1 MSLRDAI
8 RAARRCVGADG
19 EYISSMEIRT
29 RYALID
35 PILQALGWNLN
46 DPSQVRIEHET
57 TDQPNPHRVDYAL
70 FSMGQA
76 VILVEAKPLHKEYPL
91 VHAANRA
98 EDRARVE
105 IAWGK
110 FQCGEEIPNSP
121 PISAIWRD
129 LTAEHERQ
137 LKDYVE
143 QLKLESG
150 YAVLT
155 NGADW
160 RISDLAES
168 GKYLTAINILFD
180 APRRYEKIL
189 GVLRRGGS
197 G

>member
-1 MSLRDAI
+1 
-8 RAARRCVGADG
+8 
-19 EYISSMEIRT
+19 MEIRT
-29 RYALID
+29 RYALVD
-35 PILQALGWNLN
+35 PVLQALGWNLS

-57 TDQPNPHRVDYAL
+57 TKQSNPHRVDYAL

-76 VILVEAKPLHKEYPL
+76 VILVEAKPLHKEYLL

-105 IAWGK
+105 SAWGK
-110 FQCGEEIPNSP
+110 FQCGEEIPNP
-121 PISAIWRD
+121 PLISAIWRD

-180 APRRYEKIL
+180 APSRYEKVL

-197 G
+197 R